1 MRIRFILC
9 PFSTV
14 IFTVNSSCNALMQ
27 RTFKRHKTHASSA
40 HNTYNTIQMYMVS
53 KVAFDTA
60 QSFHT
65 VHRLLLLLQP
75 FNSLFSRTTWVS
87 RHQKGKPFCI
97 LLEQMTGWQWHQ
109 LDHMQIICTSL
120 QIDNHAH
127 TSPFSF
133 YRPDALP
140 ASQPTMSKH

>member
-40 HNTYNTIQMYMVS
+40 QYSTIKIKMVS
-53 KVAFDTA
+53 KVACDTA

-75 FNSLFSRTTWVS
+75 FSGLFSRTTWVS
-87 RHQKGKPFCI
+87 RYQKGKPLWI
-97 LLEQMTGWQWHQ
+97 QLEQEMMRWQWHQ
-109 LDHMQIICTSL
+109 LDHVQIICTSL
-120 QIDNHAH
+120 QTDNHAS

-140 ASQPTMSKH
+140 TAKPTASKH